1 MPHRARKRFGQ
12 NFLQDGNVIARIIN
26 AIHPTAD
33 QHLMEIGPG
42 LGALTVP
49 LLRCCASLTAVDID
63 RDIVSHLTR
72 QFADQPKLSLIQAD
86 ALQLDFQALI
96 NRQTPADTPAAHW
109 RMVGNLP
116 YNIATPL
123 LFRLFGVKHLF
134 TDMHVM
140 LQKEVVARM
149 SAPPGAKPYGRL
161 SVMTQYHCA
170 TAPLFT
176 VNSTAFHPKPAVE
189 SAMIRLKPHTAP
201 PGNVDNREHFA
212 TLVALAFGQRRKTLR
227 RIFKGR
233 LAESDYAA
241 LAIDPQTRPEQLDLS
256 AFAALSNRLNRRPA
270 T

>member
-26 AIHPTAD
+26 AIHPAAD

-42 LGALTVP
+42 LGALTTP

-63 RDIVSHLTR
+63 RDIVSRLTR

-96 NRQTPADTPAAHW
+96 RRQTPPGAAATRW

-123 LFRLFGVKHLF
+123 LFRLFAVKHLF
-134 TDMHVM
+134 ADMHVM
-140 LQKEVVARM
+140 LQKEVVERM
-149 SAPPGAKPYGRL
+149 SAAPGTKPYGRL
-161 SVMTQYHCA
+161 SIMTQYHCA
-170 TAPLFT
+170 VAPLFT
-176 VNSTAFHPKPAVE
+176 VSPTAFRPRPAVD
-189 SAMIRLKPHTAP
+189 SAMIRLKPHAAP
-201 PGNVDNREHFA
+201 PVNVDKQEHFA

-233 LAESDYAA
+233 LTASDYAA
-241 LAIDPQTRPEQLDLS
+241 LAIDPQTRPEQLDLC
-256 AFAALSNRLNRRPA
+256 AFAAMSNRLSRRPA